1 MNFSNMR
8 YFLLILLA
16 LISGTALQ
24 AQDARKVTGKV
35 LDQSNKQPLVGV
47 TVSLSDSS
55 HALAATDGNGN
66 FTVVVAANAA
76 TLHFSNIGYKNK
88 SVSIKGKTDLEVWM
102 ETSADAMQGVVVQG
116 FQRRSKITATG
127 STVTLSGEDIQNV
140 PVSNFTELLQGR
152 VAGVNVQNT
161 TGMPGA
167 RTTMNLRGL
176 SSGSV
181 SGSGND
187 AFLSPTSPLF
197 VIDGVPVDVNSGY
210 EYGFDQSG
218 PGTSPLALIPPEDI
232 AEISFLKSA
241 AATALYGSRAAYGVV
256 LVTTK
261 RGKSK
266 VPIVSYAGKFYINT
280 VPKLKSVVGG
290 QLERTLRI
298 QEILAND
305 TSLYSGRDKIDMN
318 PALSDFLNPYYNNS
332 TNWQSVFYGPTYNMS
347 HNISASGGDQK
358 FNYKINMNYAKDQGI
373 IKNTGFTRYNL
384 SMNADYLPTDNFKVS
399 TTLMAALGE
408 QQKGSGNGVSQ
419 TGVANATSA
428 SSLLPRPSF
437 FGGNTTALGNFSTR
451 NENKTNSLQTN
462 INAWYRF
469 IKNLAVR
476 DVFSYAY
483 NVGRESNFRPSSINN
498 NVAELYVYDDRK
510 QELNNRAMLEY
521 NREFGGNKH
530 RINSYVFNEMT
541 IRNYYPKAMLYSG
554 SPNDQYEGPF
564 GGGGNSSLW
573 GIIDN
578 YKAGERMLTNGA
590 VLSYNYMDRYM
601 LDLTYSTNGTS
612 SNGPNRPFAK
622 NPTIAGRWNFYKEP
636 FLEDLNWLSLGGARF
651 DWGKSTTPQG
661 SVFDANGKY
670 LYTGRFNNNSTI
682 GTVWDY
688 IPNPNLAPKT
698 TSKYNFGLDLGFLN
712 NRYTATFETYYNQVD
727 NELYDYELADHNAYG
742 KIKLNS
748 MSEVNYGYELTLT
761 LAPLPVSSKWQWNLS
776 MNGAINKNVMTGL
789 PGNSRL
795 IIYNDKDNKQDIV
808 YRLGRSNLSY
818 ILYDY
823 RGVFKSNN
831 DVPVDP
837 ATGLP
842 YRVKTDG
849 GTYYFQAGDPYW
861 TDLDGNYV
869 SDAKDRVIA
878 GSAATKITGGIQSFL
893 KYGGWSLNINMSY
906 LYGRDILNNALAQ
919 RLAAYST
926 PFNVQKDAS
935 FIPVGDT
942 KFWSPSNPDG
952 TLPNPYNYL
961 YTSLYNPFRYDQTL
975 FMEDGSYFKINAVTL
990 SYMLPKSFTRRY
1002 RMTRFQVYATANNV
1016 YTFSNYS
1023 GPDPE
1028 LVTDLG
1034 KDRSDGYP
1042 NRRSYT
1048 LGVNIQF

>member
-1 MNFSNMR
+1 MR
-8 YFLLILLA
+8 YVLLILLV
-16 LISGTALQ
+16 LISGMTLQ
-24 AQDARKVTGKV
+24 AQDTRRITGKV
-35 LDQSNKQPLVGV
+35 LDNSNKQPLIGV

-55 HALAATDGNGN
+55 HALAATDENGN
-66 FTVVVAANAA
+66 FTAIVPAKA
-76 TLHFSNIGYKNK
+76 TALHFSNIGFKNK
-88 SVSIKGKTDLEVWM
+88 VVSIKGKSDLEIMM
-102 ETSADAMQGVVVQG
+102 EISSDAMQGVVVQG

-127 STVTLSGEDIQNV
+127 STVTISGEDIQNV

-256 LVTTK
+256 LVNTK

-266 VPIVSYAGKFYINT
+266 VPIVSYAGKFYMNA
-280 VPKLKSVVGG
+280 VPKLKTVIGG
-290 QLERTLRI
+290 AMERELRI

-318 PALSDFLNPYYNNS
+318 PALSDYLNPYYNNS

-358 FNYKINMNYAKDQGI
+358 FNYKVNMGYAKDQGI

-384 SMNADYLPTDNFKVS
+384 SMNADYQPTDNFKVNTS
-399 TTLMAALGE
+399 LSAALGE
-408 QQKGSGNGVSQ
+408 QQKGNGNGVSQ

-437 FGGNTTALGNFSTR
+437 FGGNTTALGNLSTR
-451 NENKTNSLQTN
+451 NENKSNSMQANLN
-462 INAWYRF
+462 IWYRF
-469 IKNLAVR
+469 LKDLSAR
-476 DVFSYAY
+476 DVFSYSYKA
-483 NVGRESNFRPSSINN
+483 GRESNFRPAAINN
-498 NVAELYVYDDRK
+498 NVAEFYVYDDRT
-510 QELNNRAMLEY
+510 QELNNRAMLEF
-521 NREFGGNKH
+521 NKELGKH
-530 RINSYVFNEMT
+530 RITSYVFNEIT
-541 IRNYYPKAMLYSG
+541 VRNYYPKAMMYSG
-554 SPNDQYEGPF
+554 FPNDQYEGPS
-564 GGGGNSSLW
+564 GINAGAALW

-578 YKAGERMLTNGA
+578 FTPGERLLTNGGS
-590 VLSYNYMDRYM
+590 LSYNYQDKYM
-601 LDLTYSTNGTS
+601 VDVTYSVNGTS

-622 NPTIAGRWNFYKEP
+622 NPTIAGRWNFYKER
-636 FLEDLNWLSLGGARF
+636 FMEDLNWLSLGGVRF
-651 DWGKSTTPQG
+651 DWGRSTIPQG

-670 LYTGRFNNNSTI
+670 LYTGRYNNNNTI

-688 IPNPNLAPKT
+688 IPNPNLEPKMT
-698 TSKYNFGLDLGFLN
+698 TKYNFGVDLGVLN

-727 NELYDYELADHNAYG
+727 NEIYDYALADHNAYG
-742 KIKLNS
+742 KIKVNSLNQ
-748 MSEVNYGYELTLT
+748 VNYGYELTLS
-761 LAPLPVSSKWQWNLS
+761 LSPLPASSKWQWNVN
-776 MNGAINKNVMTGL
+776 MNGSINKNVMTGL

-795 IIYNDKDNKQDIV
+795 IIKADADNAQDIV

-818 ILYDY
+818 ILYNY
-823 RGVFKSNN
+823 RGVFKSDK

-842 YRVKTDG
+842 YRVQTDKG
-849 GTYYFQAGDPYW
+849 VYYFQAGDPYW
-861 TDLDGNYV
+861 TDLDGNYI
-869 SDAKDRVIA
+869 SNAYDRVIA
-878 GSAATKITGGIQSFL
+878 GSAATKISGGLQSL
-893 KYGGWSLNINMSY
+893 VKYGGWSLSVAMSY

-926 PFNVQKDAS
+926 PFNIQKDAS
-935 FIPVGDT
+935 LIPVGDT
-942 KFWSPSNPDG
+942 RFWSPANPDG
-952 TLPNPYNYL
+952 TIPNPYNYL
-961 YTSLYNPFRYDQTL
+961 YTSMYNPFRFDQTL
-975 FMEDGSYFKINAVTL
+975 FMEDGSYFKINTVTL
-990 SYMLPKSFTRRY
+990 AYMLPKSFTTRY
-1002 RMTRFQVYATANNV
+1002 KMTRLQVYATANNV

>member
-1 MNFSNMR
+1 MR
-8 YFLLILLA
+8 FILFILLA
-16 LISGTALQ
+16 ILSGSALQ
-24 AQDARKVTGKV
+24 AQDTRKITGKV
-35 LDQSNKQPLVGV
+35 MDPSNKQPLVGV
-47 TVSLSDSS
+47 TISLSDS
-55 HALAATDGNGN
+55 AQGLTATDENGN
-66 FTVVVAANAA
+66 FSVVVPANAV
-76 TLHFSNIGYKNK
+76 TLHFSNVGFKK
-88 SVSIKGKTDLEVWM
+88 KTVSIKGKTDLEVWM
-102 ETSADAMQGVVVQG
+102 DASADAMQGVVVQG
-116 FQRRSKITATG
+116 FQRRSKNTATG

-161 TGMPGA
+161 SGMPGA
-167 RTTMNLRGL
+167 RTTMNLRGF
-176 SSGSV
+176 SSGAV

-256 LVTTK
+256 LVNTK

-266 VPIVSYAGKFYINT
+266 VPIVSYAGKFYLNT
-280 VPKLKSVVGG
+280 VPKLKTVIGG
-290 QLERTLRI
+290 QMERALRI

-332 TNWQSVFYGPTYNMS
+332 TDWQSIFYGPTYNMS

-358 FNYKINMNYAKDQGI
+358 FNYKVNMGYAKDQGI

-384 SMNADYLPTDNFKVS
+384 TMNADYQPTDDFKVS
-399 TTLMAALGE
+399 TSLMAALGE
-408 QQKGSGNGVSQ
+408 QQKGNGNGVSQ

-451 NENKTNSLQTN
+451 NENKTNSLQANLN
-462 INAWYRF
+462 IWYRF
-469 IKNLAVR
+469 IKDLNVR
-476 DVFSYAY
+476 DVFSYSY
-483 NVGRESNFRPSSINN
+483 NAGRESNFRPSTINN
-498 NVAELYVYDDRK
+498 NVAELYVYDDRRL
-510 QELNNRAMLEY
+510 QLNNRAMLEY
-521 NREFGGNKH
+521 NKELGGGHKLT
-530 RINSYVFNEMT
+530 STLFTEVTMST
-541 IRNYYPKAMLYSG
+541 YYPKAMSFSG
-554 SPNDQYEGPF
+554 FPNDQYEGPF
-564 GGGGNSSLW
+564 AGSGSLW

-578 YKAGERMLTNGA
+578 YKAEERLLTNGA
-590 VLSYNYMDRYM
+590 VLGYNYKDRYM
-601 LDLTYSTNGTS
+601 LDLTYNTNGTS
-612 SNGPNRPFAK
+612 SNGPNRPFSK
-622 NPTIAGRWNFYKEP
+622 IPTIAARWNFYKEK
-636 FLEDLNWLSLGGARF
+636 FFENLNWLSLGGLRF

-670 LYTGRFNNNSTI
+670 LFTGRFNNNSTV

-698 TSKYNFGLDLGFLN
+698 TSKYNFGTDLGFLN
-712 NRYTATFETYYNQVD
+712 NKYTATFETYYNQVD
-727 NELYDYELADHNAYG
+727 NEIYDYSLADHNAFG

-748 MSEVNYGYELTLT
+748 LSEVNYGYELTLT
-761 LAPLPVSSKWQWNLS
+761 MAPLPVSSKWQWNIS

-795 IIYNDKDNKQDIV
+795 IIYRDGANGQDIV

-823 RGVFKSNN
+823 RGVFKSNSE
-831 DVPVDP
+831 VPVDP

-842 YRVKTDG
+842 YRVRTNGDP
-849 GTYYFQAGDPYW
+849 YYFQPGDPYW
-861 TDLDGNYV
+861 TDLDGNYI
-869 SDAKDRVIA
+869 SDANDRVIA
-878 GSAATKITGGIQSFL
+878 GSAATKIIGGIQSFL
-893 KYGGWSLNINMSY
+893 KYGGWSLNISMSY

-919 RLAAYST
+919 RLAAYSS
-926 PFNVQKDAS
+926 PFKVQEDAS
-935 FIPVGDT
+935 LIPVGDT
-942 KFWSPSNPDG
+942 RFWSPSNPDG
-952 TLPNPYNYL
+952 TVPNPYNYL
-961 YTSLYNPFRYDQTL
+961 YASRYNPFRFDQTL
-975 FMEDGSYFKINAVTL
+975 FMEDGSYFKINTATL
-990 SYMLPKSFTRRY
+990 SYMLPKSFTSRY